1 MGDSHSSIKNGH
13 SAQASAPARLHPA
26 PPHIARLKQSVG
38 WDWKVCTQQ
47 PALEVRINEIW
58 IVRAAESLQPTA
70 ALRKRFASAMIDQQ
84 IPELTVEIAAGKGC
98 EYRPHLSGSQK
109 LEA

>member
-1 MGDSHSSIKNGH
+1 MG
-13 SAQASAPARLHPA
+13 A
-26 PPHIARLKQSVG
+26 
-38 WDWKVCTQQ
+38 QQ
-47 PALEVRINEIW
+47 PALEVRIDETW
-58 IVRAAESLQPTA
+58 IVRAAEPLQPSA
-70 ALRKRFASAMIDQQ
+70 ALHKWFASAMIDQQ